1 MSSTKTKSPYQDL
14 FFVLLAGGACFITYS
29 AMYGFRKGFTAGTY
43 DSFEFSDVKFK
54 TLMVLAQAAG
64 YMLSK
69 FGGIKFISELKHGKR
84 ILSII
89 TLILV
94 SQLALLGVGVTSY
107 PYNAFLMFFNGLPL
121 GLIWGLVFS
130 FIEGRRL
137 TELLGAILAT
147 SFIVAS
153 GLAKSVGKWLINDMG
168 IPELM
173 MPFYTGLV
181 FIAPLLLGC
190 FMLSRIPKPDAADI
204 ASRSRRTS
212 MSPRDRREIMGRYG
226 PGLALLIMVYIL
238 LTVIRDFR
246 DNFMVEIWKE
256 QGYGDAGI
264 LTTAELPIAFGV
276 LLFIGL
282 MFTVKN
288 NLRAFRLNLWM
299 IAGGCALAGLS
310 GVLFR
315 GGIIS
320 PLAWMV
326 LSGFGL
332 YLGYI
337 VFNIMLFERMIAAF
351 RVKGNIGFLIY
362 LADAFGYLGSGTVM
376 VYKDFGAPLGS
387 YSGFFEGACYV
398 TAAVAPVLIIFAERF
413 FGKKIS
419 PSGKSALPLGHAY
432 ELPQPL

>member
-1 MSSTKTKSPYQDL
+1 MSSAKTKSFARDL

-43 DSFEFSDVKFK
+43 EGFEFSDIKFK
-54 TLMVLAQAAG
+54 TWMILSQAAG

-69 FGGIKFISELKHGKR
+69 FGGIKFISELKHGNR
-84 ILSII
+84 IVYILS
-89 TLILV
+89 LIGI
-94 SQLALLGVGVTSY
+94 SQLALLGVGICPY

-153 GLAKSVGKWLINDMG
+153 GLAKSVGKWLMDAQG
-168 IPELM
+168 VSEPL

-181 FIAPLLLGC
+181 FVLPLVLGC
-190 FMLSRIPKPDAADI
+190 YMLSRIPPPDAADVL
-204 ASRSRRTS
+204 SRSERSAMTKL
-212 MSPRDRREIMGRYG
+212 DRRAIMSRFG
-226 PGLALLIMVYIL
+226 PGLALLIVVYIL

-256 QGYGDAGI
+256 QGHPDAGI
-264 LTTAELPIAFGV
+264 LTTAELPIALGV

-282 MFTVKN
+282 MFAVKN

-299 IAGGCALAGLS
+299 IAGGCALSGLAGL
-310 GVLFR
+310 LFR
-315 GGIIS
+315 NGLLS
-320 PLAWMV
+320 PFAWMV

-351 RVKGNIGFLIY
+351 RIKGNIGFLIY
-362 LADAFGYLGSGTVM
+362 LADAFGYLGSGAVM

-387 YSGFFEGACYV
+387 YSVFFESACYV
-398 TAAVAPVLIIFAERF
+398 TAVVAPLLLLGAERF
-413 FGKKIS
+413 FDRKTR
-419 PSGKSALPLGHAY
+419 PSGKSGLPLGHAY